1 MTRVD
6 DLAQCGHTGVE
17 QCVLV
22 KQIFIGISGETE
34 LREDRDRR
42 VFPIGAFGQ
51 PDGAFRILD
60 WIAEPDGRD
69 TDREA
74 HERVSINRL
83 ETVCGSY
90 NVDSSDGRWWF
101 ARWREMLIGRMWRA
115 TMPQNPRPD
124 RRNRVGRSNP
134 ACGSHQGACSLL
146 FDALSR
152 RNKRCAAG
160 KPVAYSRVH
169 PGRVGLPSNPMRT
182 ALTGRRTP
190 QVAPTV
196 SSLVHH
202 GSPSADTRMGDV
214 GDHPRADCLGNTRSI
229 PSHSDWL
236 IYSRANRW
244 AVRGI

>member
-1 MTRVD
+1 MISTGGTIVEVVD
-6 DLAQCGHTGVE
+6 KLVE
-17 QCVLV
+17 
-22 KQIFIGISGETE
+22 IRIAISSCC
-34 LREDRDRR
+34 RR
-42 VFPIGAFGQ
+42 NAWSASQRRPSK
-51 PDGAFRILD
+51 
-60 WIAEPDGRD
+60 
-69 TDREA
+69 A
-74 HERVSINRL
+74 HGGTERVSINRL
-83 ETVCGSY
+83 ERFAVPATLILAY
-90 NVDSSDGRWWF
+90 GRWWF

-134 ACGSHQGACSLL
+134 AFGSHQGACSLL

-214 GDHPRADCLGNTRSI
+214 GDHPRADCLGNTRNI